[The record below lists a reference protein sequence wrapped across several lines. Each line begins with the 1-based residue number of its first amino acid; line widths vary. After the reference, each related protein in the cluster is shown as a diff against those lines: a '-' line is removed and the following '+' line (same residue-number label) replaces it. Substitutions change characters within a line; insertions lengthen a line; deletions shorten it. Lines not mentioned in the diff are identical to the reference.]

1 MKLTK
6 NYLRKLI
13 VESMYE
19 AEGGGM
25 EMELAKARELFYSLA
40 RQLEASNI
48 TDMDEADIL
57 RQMDMAYN
65 QIMRI
70 KQMMG
75 DTSMMEEG
83 ESLKGP
89 ARGEAHKAKSRE
101 DLSKVAMS
109 SGQGIVAIKKYAD
122 ELAASSDERNSKVG
136 KKLKDLLKSK

>member
-6 NYLRKLI
+6 NYLRELI
-13 VESMYE
+13 RESMYE
-19 AEGGGM
+19 GEDGGM

-40 RQLEASNI
+40 RQLEAGNI

-75 DTSMMEEG
+75 GSSALEEG
-83 ESLKGP
+83 ESFKGP
-89 ARGEAHKAKSRE
+89 DRGKLHKAKSRE
-101 DLSKVAMS
+101 EMSKVAMS
-109 SGQGIVAIKKYAD
+109 SGQGIASVKKYAQ
-122 ELAASSDERNSKVG
+122 ELADSSDERNKKVG
-136 KKLKDLLKSK
+136 EKMLSLLKK